1 MAKERYKNLRE
12 KYGITVEELDNAI
25 DQINLGKVACEGIV
39 LVALCEL
46 LVSGDINLQ
55 NWQLWK
61 FDF

>member
-25 DQINLGKVACEGIV
+25 DQINLGKVECDGIV

-55 NWQLWK
+55 N
-61 FDF
+61 